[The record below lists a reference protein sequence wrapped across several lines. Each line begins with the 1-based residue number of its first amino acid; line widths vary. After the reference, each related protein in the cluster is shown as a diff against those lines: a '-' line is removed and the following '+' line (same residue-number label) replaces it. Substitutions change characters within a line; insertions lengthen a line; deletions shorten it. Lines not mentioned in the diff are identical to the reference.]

1 MLEEVT
7 NIEGLEV
14 FTPWGVRVGSITGV
28 ELDHEEGS
36 ISGLLAEDT
45 NPNLVEMGAP
55 LLIPFRWIQAV
66 GDVVILRHFP
76 EEVPIPAPSEYG
88 MEEFKE

>member
-1 MLEEVT
+1 MLEELT

-14 FTPWGVRVGSITGV
+14 YTPLGVRVGNITGV
-28 ELDHEEGS
+28 EVDDEEGN

-66 GDVVILRHFP
+66 GDVIILRHFP
-76 EEVPIPAPSEYG
+76 EEIPIPAPSEFG
-88 MEEFKE
+88 MEEYKE